1 MKREK
6 IYYGWLLCI
15 ASLLMLAGGTGIFIN
30 TASQFMKPM
39 VEALGITRWQFSLY
53 QSIISIPIMLL
64 CPLLGKV
71 YSKIKPRVIAV
82 IGGSCAVVCWVMTSF
97 VQDIVQLLSLG
108 FVLGV
113 GLTFIGMASI
123 NILINNWFSARKGTA
138 MGIAMTGSGVGS
150 MIFNPVASLLITQF
164 GYQAAFRYLGIF
176 SILCMLPF
184 FILFRFKP
192 EEKGLAPLGIEQVKG
207 DDKPIELPGIPFSE
221 ARRSPYFW
229 GICAIAFILS
239 ASSMGMFTQE
249 MPYLTDIGFPA
260 LKAAGLI
267 SATSLSLAIGKVLFG
282 WANDRFGTKI
292 NFFVLT
298 ICSTLGLVFL
308 YFASAPYCA
317 YISAVLFGFA
327 LASPF
332 VLAPLIT
339 VYKFGEG
346 DFVNIYGSVTFFTFL
361 GSTLAPPLSGWIYD
375 IQGSY
380 HAAFYLY
387 TGLLVVAIAVGYFV
401 LRRGEFSSEQPG
413 VREQALDRA

>member
-1 MKREK
+1 
-6 IYYGWLLCI
+6 
-15 ASLLMLAGGTGIFIN
+15 MLAGGTGIFKN
-30 TASQFMKPM
+30 SASQFMKPM
-39 VEALGITRWQFSLY
+39 VEALGITRWQFSMY

-71 YSKIKPRVIAV
+71 YGKIKPRVIAV
-82 IGGSCAVVCWVMTSF
+82 IGGSCAVICWMMTSF
-97 VQDIVQLLSLG
+97 VRNIAQLLTLG
-108 FVLGV
+108 FVLGI

-138 MGIAMTGSGVGS
+138 MGIAMTGTGVGS

-164 GYQAAFRYLGIF
+164 GYQVAFRCLGIF

-184 FILFRFKP
+184 FILFKFRP
-192 EEKGLAPLGIEQVKG
+192 EEKGLRPLGIEQAKG
-207 DDKPIELPGIPFSE
+207 DDTHVEVSGVPFGE
-221 ARRSPYFW
+221 ARKSPCFW

-267 SATSLSLAIGKVLFG
+267 SSTSLSLAIGKVLFG
-282 WANDRFGTKI
+282 WANDRFGMKI

-298 ICSTLGLVFL
+298 VCSTLGLILL

-317 YISAVLFGFA
+317 YLSSVLFGFA

-339 VYKFGEG
+339 VYKFGEK

-375 IQGSY
+375 MQGSY
-380 HAAFYLY
+380 HTAFYLY
-387 TGLLVVAIAVGYFV
+387 TGLLVAAIAVGYFV
-401 LRRGEFSSEQPG
+401 LRRGASGAGQSDMSDQIAG
-413 VREQALDRA
+413 RA